1 MQDARTAID
10 PEAIRAGDATALAAL
25 VGVRGDSVIAYC
37 LELAGSD
44 GAPRAA
50 AESMARFRS
59 AIYVLGAENSVETD
73 VLLLAAT
80 RHSAAQAADL
90 DMLWQSARIQ
100 DRDPNCEKIP
110 TMLAAR
116 AMAQLGPKDLE
127 RVARHLWRC
136 EGCRLVEAAFA
147 RAEQAYREPTVDPEA
162 HEAALMIAALE
173 GAAPVSP
180 SPDSQPEQETE
191 PRSESEPELDPDI
204 LGEVEPAGFLDDA
217 EMDPRNEPT
226 VVFDVLQP
234 ESELYP
240 DAALVQ
246 HEPLPEDDDYVP
258 GRSATLVFS
267 VLAMV
272 AVVLVLAVAYAFDG
286 LPGQDDAGGG
296 PKSTPIT
303 APADPVPT
311 APATR

>member
-1 MQDARTAID
+1 MQDARAAID
-10 PEAIRAGDATALAAL
+10 PEAIRAGEAAAL
-25 VGVRGDSVIAYC
+25 MALVQVRGDSVIAYC
-37 LELAGSD
+37 LELAGPE

-59 AIYVLGAENSVETD
+59 AIHVLGAENRVETD

-90 DMLWQSARIQ
+90 DMLWESARIQ
-100 DRDPNCEKIP
+100 DRDPNCGKIP

-116 AMAQLGPKDLE
+116 AMAQLGAKDLE

-147 RAEQAYREPTVDPEA
+147 RAEQAYREPTVDPER
-162 HEAALMIAALE
+162 HEAAMMVAALE
-173 GAAPVSP
+173 SAAPVSALP
-180 SPDSQPEQETE
+180 QRAPEAEA
-191 PRSESEPELDPDI
+191 EPEAEPEPAPDI
-204 LGEVEPAGFLDDA
+204 LGEIEPAGFLDDA

-234 ESELYP
+234 DSELYP
-240 DAALVQ
+240 DAALLR
-246 HEPLPEDDDYVP
+246 HEPFPQDDDYVP
-258 GRSATLVFS
+258 GRSSTLVFS
-267 VLAMV
+267 ILAMV

-296 PKSTPIT
+296 AKSTPVT
-303 APADPVPT
+303 APADPAPT
-311 APATR
+311 SPATR